1 MTAALFQFVEWLAAI
16 SPTTVG
22 ILIAGL
28 AAAHLVRIAS
38 TLGAMLGDLLEIKAR
53 RQVAIKKEK
62 RLNKKFKEGDHYT
75 SRFEMAASRIALLF
89 LEYVGNVDVPKLSG
103 EKK

>member
-28 AAAHLVRIAS
+28 AAAHLVQIAS
-38 TLGAMLGDLLEIKAR
+38 TLGAMLGDLFEIKAR
-53 RQVAIKKEK
+53 RVAIKKEM
-62 RLNKKFKEGDHYT
+62 RLKKKFKRGDHYT